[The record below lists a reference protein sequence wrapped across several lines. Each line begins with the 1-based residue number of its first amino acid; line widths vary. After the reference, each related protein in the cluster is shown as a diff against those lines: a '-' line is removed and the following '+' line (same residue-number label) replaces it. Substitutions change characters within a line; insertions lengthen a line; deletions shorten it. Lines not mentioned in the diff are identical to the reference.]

1 MLNNDVEG
9 CCSTNAEIMLAIE
22 LLVLRAG
29 GLKGYLSYI
38 LPKAVLVIPRAEPG
52 LYIFKGVLECERDSK
67 RLILILP
74 SGVPGC

>member
-9 CCSTNAEIMLAIE
+9 CCSTDAGTMLATE

-29 GLKGYLSYI
+29 GSKGRPSCT
-38 LPKAVLVIPRAEPG
+38 LPEAVLVVPRAEPG
-52 LYIFKGVLECERDSK
+52 LYTFEGVLECERDGG
-67 RLILILP
+67 RLMLILP